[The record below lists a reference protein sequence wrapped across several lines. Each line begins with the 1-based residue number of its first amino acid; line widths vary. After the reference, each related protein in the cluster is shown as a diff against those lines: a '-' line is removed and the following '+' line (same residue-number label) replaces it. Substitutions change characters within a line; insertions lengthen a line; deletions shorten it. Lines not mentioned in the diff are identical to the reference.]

1 MNCAQVECRWARYRC
16 KRLAVGYRTPDGGGG
31 EYLVTQSNVRSLKN
45 ALTLWVGRAHAVL
58 LLSRGCVLGSLS
70 AVRHGCDGSEVQNG
84 W

>member
-1 MNCAQVECRWARYRC
+1 MQ
-16 KRLAVGYRTPDGGGG
+16 AVGGWVPDAGRGRGRVLSYSI
-31 EYLVTQSNVRSLKN
+31 ECKELEI
-45 ALTLWVGRAHAVL
+45 TLWVGRARAVL